1 MQHLT
6 TPLNLS
12 VIGCAVNR
20 PSEAKEADIGLAGGG
35 NGTHPVF
42 LSGVADHRIDD
53 SGLFDHLAALIEQKA
68 RKIEARDI
76 GAAPPAA
83 EIRQTKY
90 AH

>member
-20 PSEAKEADIGLAGGG
+20 PSEAKEADVGLTGGG
-35 NGTHPVF
+35 KGTHPVF